1 MWVQAFP
8 SIVCLKAL
16 TCTVVPMEGTPQFAL
31 LLLVLG
37 LLPWAWPRTLTNAR
51 MEQVRRWMPV
61 VGWTWAMCARFIGAA
76 NPSAWPHFAA
86 RLGSDASLLERLAAI
101 VSGDG
106 LVLIGMAIPLWWAA
120 LRRDEDAAWGRAE
133 VVLPLALIAM
143 LGLEGGVEVVASAPV
158 APTVEASLKDALLL
172 IFVML
177 LGASWIEWQPRVSMP
192 LAALGGL
199 LALAAFL
206 PMLLVDPAAQAERGP
221 GLLAASAALALSPR
235 PFPRPSMAAP
245 QGLGAWL
252 SLSLLWS
259 VVLLALLLP
268 RFGGYGGWAV
278 TGTVVRIVTVV
289 AVAGVVA
296 LFSLRLGLDAQ
307 SQATWTMGRR
317 AWSIS
322 PLLLIVVMPAATLV
336 ACAMCAGAWLAWAS
350 LRWWPTGSKTGV

>member
-16 TCTVVPMEGTPQFAL
+16 TCTVGHMEGTPQIAL

-37 LLPWAWPRTLTNAR
+37 LLPWAWPRPLTNASI
-51 MEQVRRWMPV
+51 EQVRRWMPV
-61 VGWTWAMCARFIGAA
+61 VGWTWAMCSRFIGAA

-86 RLGSDASLLERLAAI
+86 RLGSDATALERLAAI

-106 LVLIGMAIPLWWAA
+106 LVLIGMAIPLWWAV
-120 LRRDEDAAWGRAE
+120 LRRDEDAAWSRAE

-143 LGLEGGVEVVASAPV
+143 LGLEGGVEVAASAPLV
-158 APTVEASLKDALLL
+158 PTVEASLKDGLLL
-172 IFVML
+172 MFVVL
-177 LGASWIEWQPRVSMP
+177 LGASWIGWQPSLSVP

-199 LALAAFL
+199 IALAAFL

-252 SLSLLWS
+252 SLSLLCS

-289 AVAGVVA
+289 AVAGIVA

-322 PLLLIVVMPAATLV
+322 PLLLTVIMPAVTLV
-336 ACAMCAGAWLAWAS
+336 AFAMSAGAWLAWAL
-350 LRWWPTGSKTGV
+350 LRWWPKGSKTGV

>member
-1 MWVQAFP
+1 
-8 SIVCLKAL
+8 
-16 TCTVVPMEGTPQFAL
+16 MEGTPQIAL

-37 LLPWAWPRTLTNAR
+37 LLPWAWPRPLANAS
-51 MEQVRRWMPV
+51 MEQVRRWVPV

-86 RLGSDASLLERLAAI
+86 RLGSDATMLERLAAI

-106 LVLIGMAIPLWWAA
+106 LVLMGMAVPLWWAA
-120 LRRDEDAAWGRAE
+120 LQRDEDAGWGRAE

-143 LGLEGGVEVVASAPV
+143 LGLEGGVEVAASAPLV
-158 APTVEASLKDALLL
+158 PTVEASLNDALLL
-172 IFVML
+172 IFVLL
-177 LGASWIEWQPRVSMP
+177 LGASWVGWQPNLSMP

-199 LALAAFL
+199 IALATFL

-221 GLLAASAALALSPR
+221 GLLAASAALALAPR

-252 SLSLLWS
+252 SLSLLCS
-259 VVLLALLLP
+259 VVLLAMLLP

-289 AVAGVVA
+289 AVAGIVA

-317 AWSIS
+317 AWSIA
-322 PLLLIVVMPAATLV
+322 PLLLIVIMPAVTLV
-336 ACAMCAGAWLAWAS
+336 ASAMCAGAWLAWAI
-350 LRWWPTGSKTGV
+350 LRWWPKGSKTGV